1 MMMGGGCRL
10 RQKQVMVMLYGQRI
24 QAVHDHVRIFM
35 PTKRATTMI
44 TSFTHNEI
52 LNRTTFWL
60 LSCCFG
66 YFFVLF
72 WCFFLC
78 NNSTATLCSSPFE
91 ISSQTGAGAIL
102 YYYLWMEHLFHIWT
116 DPIGEYTPHH
126 YPPPPRACDVI
137 VTRYWSIRPPLSPL
151 YTLLPPT
158 NSLISS
164 EWMNRCYTY
173 LKLSTLFS
181 RNFHCIFGN

>member
-116 DPIGEYTPHH
+116 DPIGEYTPTIIHPHH
-126 YPPPPRACDVI
+126 VHVTWLWRAIDQYDRPFHPSTPCSRPQIHLFQVNEWTG
-137 VTRYWSIRPPLSPL
+137 VT
-151 YTLLPPT
+151 
-158 NSLISS
+158 LIL
-164 EWMNRCYTY
+164 N
-173 LKLSTLFS
+173 
-181 RNFHCIFGN
+181 